1 MAYRRAGR
9 KAKGL
14 GKFLSKPAGS
24 IIALGPLS
32 FLAGL
37 SLWIVIPMLLVGMAV
52 TTVVVWTLIPFF
64 VAAIVMLIT
73 YAILSYF
80 GMREPWR
87 HALPVIFGLIA
98 LTPTFMDWAQQ
109 AVSSSITVT
118 AATKAQAVQA
128 QGLLGDM
135 LEKIA
140 QGPLAFSVFAVLM
153 FLAIGLA
160 SLVRLGS
167 VAAFVA
173 GFLALALGFGLALNV
188 AGLSG
193 KALMGLAEPKA
204 ELTVTDLKMS
214 GWKTSV
220 YKTGWTA
227 KNDRWWDGK
236 TTWKAT
242 LSDFD
247 SVDTKRKEKE
257 LDGRIKYMDW
267 IWYEAKFTVQ
277 EVDWSARDPDMGDP
291 PAETTFLFTPA
302 AKGFEGT
309 KVSATRISGELG
321 WVAGGFQDG
330 TFTLTTAGTA
340 DSGVHK
346 AKIEITAYRE
356 ETRSKE
362 EPAPERPVITPS
374 KTSTF
379 KGVPWYV
386 YIFGLSLIAVP
397 VCVYTYEEAQKP

>member
-1 MAYRRAGR
+1 MGR
-9 KAKGL
+9 VLRKV
-14 GKFLSKPAGS
+14 GKLLRSPAGS
-24 IIALGPLS
+24 VLALGPLS
-32 FLAGL
+32 ALGGL
-37 SLWIVIPMLLVGMAV
+37 SLFIVIPMLLVGMAV

-64 VAAIVMLIT
+64 VSAIVMLLT

-109 AVSSSITVT
+109 AVSSSITAT

-135 LEKIA
+135 LEKVA

-173 GFLALALGFGLALNV
+173 GFLALALGIGLALNV

-193 KALMGLAEPKA
+193 KALMGLAEPEA
-204 ELTVTDLKMS
+204 ELEVTDLKMP
-214 GWKTSV
+214 GWDTSV

-227 KNDRWWDGK
+227 KNSRWWDGE

-242 LSDFD
+242 LGSFD
-247 SVDTKRKEKE
+247 SVDTDHREKE
-257 LDGRIKYMDW
+257 LNGRIKYMDW
-267 IWYEAKFTVQ
+267 IWYEATFTVS
-277 EVDWSARDPDMGDP
+277 ETKPGFRDPDMGDP
-291 PAETTFLFTPA
+291 AAETVFLFTPV
-302 AKGFEGT
+302 KGFEGT
-309 KVSATRISGELG
+309 ELSATRTKGGLG
-321 WVAGGFQDG
+321 WTISEFQDG
-330 TFTLTTAGTA
+330 TFTLTTVGTA
-340 DSGVHK
+340 DTGTHR

-356 ETRSKE
+356 ETRLKE
-362 EPAPERPVITPS
+362 EPAPKRPVITPS
-374 KTSTF
+374 KTPTF
-379 KGVPWYV
+379 KGIPWYV

-397 VCVYTYEEAQKP
+397 VCVYSYEAAQKP